1 MYTYIYIYL
10 YNVYIYIYICN
21 IHYIIGFACQLRPAL
36 RPWPW
41 AWRAAFE
48 AFEVRSGHGEGGG
61 ASSCGLR
68 SAVQEMGDLSRFIQN
83 YTDLMDFG
91 WIGK

>member
-1 MYTYIYIYL
+1 MYIY
-10 YNVYIYIYICN
+10 N
-21 IHYIIGFACQLRPAL
+21 IHYINYIIGFACQLRPAL